1 MARPKAML
9 GATATVPKVDGSI
22 GGDKR
27 IFSMYIFHYSCLFLN
42 ILDMLHKK
50 IRMLNLFLNYW
61 LRGKLMCFQIL
72 GYWTGR
78 ARQWNWTVIHYVLQK
93 KLYNLVPDVCHHF
106 QIAEMKVYKTY
117 EGHIIQFCCF
127 EAQKA
132 SWKNKDWTSPKFLHC
147 TDCFGL
153 CPLSQRSEVQKFQ
166 DQFHWKE
173 NLILYNF
180 SRNRDLWIRTFP
192 TSNLARNVWVGRNS
206 MQKRKLSSLL
216 QG

>member
-1 MARPKAML
+1 MIREFLAC
-9 GATATVPKVDGSI
+9 
-22 GGDKR
+22 
-27 IFSMYIFHYSCLFLN
+27 IFSTIHAWFLN

-61 LRGKLMCFQIL
+61 PRGKLMCFHIL

-117 EGHIIQFCCF
+117 EGHITQFCCF

-132 SWKNKDWTSPKFLHC
+132 SWK
-147 TDCFGL
+147 
-153 CPLSQRSEVQKFQ
+153 
-166 DQFHWKE
+166 
-173 NLILYNF
+173 
-180 SRNRDLWIRTFP
+180 SRIEP
-192 TSNLARNVWVGRNS
+192 ARNSCTAQTVSVYAPYLNALRSKNFKICFIGKKIWFSTISPEIEIFVWVGRNS